1 MPAWLVSG
9 VVVLPGLQA
18 ATVSLCVHTISFC
31 VCVCAHSGGGG
42 KKASELSHVSSSK
55 NINPIISGPT
65 LMTLFNLSYLL

>member
-1 MPAWLVSG
+1 MCSHDLFV
-9 VVVLPGLQA
+9 
-18 ATVSLCVHTISFC
+18 C

-65 LMTLFNLSYLL
+65 LMTLCNLSYLL